1 MSEDVFSVLK
11 KKIRNQMNDLAD
23 HLAVG
28 SAKDMEEYR
37 KITGIIE
44 GLAWAEREVID
55 LEDKLL
61 KLQFV
66 GRNAQTGRNN
76 KTRGKYGDTRKR
88 NRKSC
93 Y

>member
-28 SAKDMEEYR
+28 SAKDIEEYR

-44 GLAWAEREVID
+44 GLAWTEREVID

-61 KLQFV
+61 KL
-66 GRNAQTGRNN
+66 
-76 KTRGKYGDTRKR
+76 
-88 NRKSC
+88 
-93 Y
+93 

>member
-44 GLAWAEREVID
+44 GLAWAERAVID

-61 KLQFV
+61 KL
-66 GRNAQTGRNN
+66 
-76 KTRGKYGDTRKR
+76 
-88 NRKSC
+88 
-93 Y
+93 

>member
-1 MSEDVFSVLK
+1 MSEDVLSLLK
-11 KKIRNQMNDLAD
+11 KKIRTQMNELAD

-37 KITGIIE
+37 KVTGIIE

-55 LEDKLL
+55 LEEKLL
-61 KLQFV
+61 ALQFV

-76 KTRGKYGDTRKR
+76 
-88 NRKSC
+88 
-93 Y
+93 

>member
-28 SAKDMEEYR
+28 SAKDMEDYR

-44 GLAWAEREVID
+44 GLAWTEREVID

-61 KLQFV
+61 KL
-66 GRNAQTGRNN
+66 
-76 KTRGKYGDTRKR
+76 
-88 NRKSC
+88 
-93 Y
+93 